1 MVKAYLVNH
10 THWDRE
16 WYFSIMDEQVL
27 GEQLFTEVLD
37 ELEKNHE
44 ANFCLDGQVSI
55 VDEYVAIH
63 PEAKQRIKKLV
74 DQGRLFVG
82 PWYTQT
88 DALMPQAESIIR
100 NLVIGIKDT
109 QKNYGKPMM
118 VGYLPD
124 SFGFNAQ
131 MPTLLHQVGIDNFI
145 FWRGTNFKRQTSS
158 VYFRWRG
165 LSGKEV
171 LALNFPF
178 GYFTGQITPE
188 AKQKLDEFV
197 TQKYD
202 PAVKFEAEHG
212 NHEDVLVPS
221 GIDQMN
227 IVKNMSQTILELNA
241 KSNYHTVISSF
252 PEFVAL
258 MKKKKATLPDY
269 QGELRL
275 PTYSRVHR
283 SIGSVR
289 SKFKR
294 ANFKLEQKL
303 LTRVEPLCVIGK
315 KVGIN
320 IGNGLLENVWQK
332 LLKCQPHDS
341 LGGSVSESTAEDIW
355 HRYKEVNELAD
366 GIENMIKKKIAQYL
380 KLTANQVLIFNTD
393 PHRFSGYKEIE
404 IVVPTKNIQLEGMS
418 DNEIISEKYVAP
430 RKHILMQTPHGEDYT
445 DEPGY
450 YKLKI
455 KGRIDL
461 PGLGYKV
468 VAIHNTDKALAEM
481 TSSQIKSSGE
491 ITFEKQKLQFVNGQI
506 NLLTPNKK
514 YMNIISL
521 VDQPN
526 DGDTYDFSPYRDFVE
541 QRLPLENVIIRHS
554 LHHDVMIIRGSAS
567 LPLNLNDYDVDK
579 PHYGQL
585 DYILNLTFN
594 NSGQICA
601 KLVLNNQVNSH
612 RLRLC
617 FNPQVNT
624 QDARAQ
630 IQAGYI
636 TTKNH
641 QIAPDWN
648 KEFVEKPVNL
658 YNFTKSVT
666 LRENGRHFTFWGVGQ
681 KEYEYQNKQLFITL
695 MATTGEL
702 GKPNLAWR
710 PGRASGD
717 TTSQGH
723 IMMPTISAQE
733 LGHNEFK
740 FCFGLF
746 DTDFNESKNNQL
758 TASWLTPNISY
769 QAQTLNMFIN
779 RLDNK
784 IWPTENNPQ
793 IDDQL
798 ELINL
803 PEKVRVAAIYPA
815 LSEKRSYIIRLEN
828 LTNRPVSIPEVLLKK
843 GRIVNALENAISE
856 RKIGPYD
863 LISVI
868 LPLE

>member
-63 PEAKQRIKKLV
+63 PEAKQRINKLV
-74 DQGRLFVG
+74 DEGRLFVG

-109 QKNYGKPMM
+109 QKNYGRPMM

-131 MPTLLHQVGIDNFI
+131 MPTLLHQVGIDSFV
-145 FWRGTNFKRQTSS
+145 FWRGTNFKRQTNS

-171 LALNFPF
+171 IALNFPF

-188 AKQKLDEFV
+188 AKKKLNEFV
-197 TQKYD
+197 TQRYD

-227 IVKNMSQTILELNA
+227 IVKNMAQTVLALNA
-241 KSNYHTVISSF
+241 KSNYHTKISSY

-258 MKKKKATLPDY
+258 MRKKKAALPDY

-320 IGNGLLENVWQK
+320 IGNGLLEKAWQK

-341 LGGSVSESTAEDIW
+341 LGGSVSESAAKDIW
-355 HRYKEVNELAD
+355 HRYKEVNELTD

-380 KLTANQVLIFNTD
+380 KLTAYQVLIFNTD

-404 IVVPTKNIQLEGMS
+404 IVVPTKNIQLEGMV
-418 DNEIISEKYVAP
+418 DNEIISEKYIAP

-455 KGRIDL
+455 KGRVDL

-468 VAIHNTDKALAEM
+468 IKIHNTDKALAEI

-491 ITFEKQKLQFVNGQI
+491 ISFKKQKLQFVNGQI
-506 NLLTPNKK
+506 NLLTPKKK

-526 DGDTYDFSPYRDFVE
+526 DGDTYDFSPYRDFTE
-541 QRLPLENVIIRHS
+541 QRLPLENVAIRHS

-579 PHYGQL
+579 PHYGKL
-585 DYILNLTFN
+585 DYILNFTFN
-594 NSGQICA
+594 NLGQICA
-601 KLVLNNQVNSH
+601 KLVLNNHVNSH
-612 RLRLC
+612 RLRLR
-617 FNPQVNT
+617 FNPLINT
-624 QDARAQ
+624 QEVRAQ

-636 TTKNH
+636 TTTNH
-641 QIAPDWN
+641 KIAKDWN

-666 LRENGRHFTFWGVGQ
+666 LRENGRHFTFWGAGQ
-681 KEYEYQNKQLFITL
+681 KEYEYRNNQLFITL

-702 GKPNLAWR
+702 GKPNLTWR

-723 IMMPTISAQE
+723 IMMPTLSAQE
-733 LGHNEFK
+733 LGRNEFE

-746 DTDFNESKNNQL
+746 DTDFNESQNNQL
-758 TASWLTPNISY
+758 TASWLAANISY

-784 IWPTENNPQ
+784 IWSTENNPQ

-803 PEKVRVAAIYPA
+803 PEKIRVAAIYPA
-815 LSEKRSYIIRLEN
+815 LSEERSYVIRLEN
-828 LTNRPVSIPEVLLKK
+828 LTNRPISIPEVLLKK
-843 GRIVNALENAISE
+843 GKIVNALENAIDE